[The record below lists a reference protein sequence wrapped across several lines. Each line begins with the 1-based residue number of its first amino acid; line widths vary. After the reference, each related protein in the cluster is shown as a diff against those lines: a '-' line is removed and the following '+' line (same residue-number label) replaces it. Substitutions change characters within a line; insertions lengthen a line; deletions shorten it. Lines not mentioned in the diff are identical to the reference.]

1 VAQQITAADQD
12 FVFVADGID
21 LVRDG
26 RVLLDQVTFA
36 VRPGEHWALLG
47 PNGAGKSTLLRV
59 LATYAHPTRGRVD
72 VFGQQLGRVDVFT
85 LRPLIALVSSHQPVR
100 SARTVRELALTGV
113 TGTTDLPARW
123 TPSTADLR
131 QADLAIELMGLKP
144 LAGTSWPVLSQGE
157 RSRALIARALA
168 GRPRVLLLD
177 EPAAGLD
184 LAGREQLLACLDDL
198 RTRQPGLATVLVT
211 HHLEELPASTTHALL
226 LRDGRTLAAGPAADV
241 VTSDLVSTC
250 FGYQVAIGRTAGR
263 WTCVAASNGRAP
275 LPRNLPRG
283 PGGPVARGRRHPG
296 AAPFSRSPFAFA
308 PPSLSEATEAQSNL
322 ASIRRSSARVTSSHS
337 APVTP
342 AR

>member
-1 VAQQITAADQD
+1 MAQPITAACQD
-12 FVFVADGID
+12 FAFVADGID
-21 LVRDG
+21 VVRDG
-26 RVLLDQVTFA
+26 RLLLDQITFA

-72 VFGQQLGRVDVFT
+72 ILGRQLGRVDVFT

-100 SARTVRELALTGV
+100 SARTVRELVLTGV

-123 TPSTADLR
+123 APSTAELR

-144 LAGTSWPVLSQGE
+144 LAGTGWPVLSQGE

-168 GRPRVLLLD
+168 AQPRVLLLD

-198 RTRQPGLATVLVT
+198 RARRPELATVLVT

-226 LRDGRTLAAGPAADV
+226 LRDGRMLGAGPAADV
-241 VTSDLVSTC
+241 LISDLVSTC
-250 FGYQVAIGRTAGR
+250 FGYRVVIGRHAGR
-263 WTCVAASNGRAP
+263 WTCVA
-275 LPRNLPRG
+275 G
-283 PGGPVARGRRHPG
+283 PAG
-296 AAPFSRSPFAFA
+296 A
-308 PPSLSEATEAQSNL
+308 T
-322 ASIRRSSARVTSSHS
+322 
-337 APVTP
+337 
-342 AR
+342 